1 MGERKHFGGATTGRL
16 LDAARR
22 FARDARRRA
31 RPVAVAVAATG
42 GIALAAVLA
51 LPLPGWVSAAHA
63 EVAAADPI
71 DAAMRACSARADMSS
86 TSGQVQCMDTA
97 RAAWK
102 GATDIAYRQLMTKGP
117 DARRKGWEDSQKR
130 WSAWRDA
137 ERPLLQAVFA
147 TTHGTAYV
155 LSQADMEL
163 QPVRDRA
170 LMLRAEAARTD
181 SVNTPPGSPGCGG
194 DAQCEH
200 AEFDLNRYYRRLYV
214 RMPARSRAVL
224 VRAERAWLAYRDAT
238 IPLVN
243 ARSRLDLIGAR
254 VATLKRL
261 SETVGND

>member
-1 MGERKHFGGATTGRL
+1 MGERKHIGGATTGRL
-16 LDAARR
+16 FDAARR

-31 RPVAVAVAATG
+31 RPVATVALSAALAVA
-42 GIALAAVLA
+42 LV
-51 LPLPGWVSAAHA
+51 LPLAIVTGTAHA

-238 IPLVN
+238 TPLVN